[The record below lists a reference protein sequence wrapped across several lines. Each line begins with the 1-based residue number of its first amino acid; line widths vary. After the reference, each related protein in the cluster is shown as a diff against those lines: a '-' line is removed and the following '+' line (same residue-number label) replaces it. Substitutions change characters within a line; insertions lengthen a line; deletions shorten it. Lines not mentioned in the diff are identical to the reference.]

1 MVENDKALG
10 PEHGPLFEEMR
21 TSIRNNSTGERQ
33 AELLARV
40 DQLEK
45 SSHASS
51 LREHVKALID
61 EAEEEMAELAPFLS
75 RLSSLLP

>member
-1 MVENDKALG
+1 MTEKEKALG
-10 PEHGPLFEEMR
+10 AEHGPLFEEMR
-21 TSIRNNSTGERQ
+21 ASIRKNATGEQ
-33 AELLARV
+33 QEKLLARV

-51 LREHVKALID
+51 VREHVNALVE
-61 EAEEEMAELAPFLS
+61 EAEEEAASIAPFLS